1 MEQIAG
7 IRSIAPMRLPRLVTL
22 IIGFI
27 VILGLMIWLIESLQR
42 LFWQV
47 GYYPLLGQ
55 LLIFVLIALIGTLVA
70 SLVYY
75 LFYLPNTQQKK
86 RRRVAPKVPAA
97 KAEAAEENLK
107 AVRKQVSQIQD
118 EVARQE
124 LLTRSREIEHSL
136 AQGNLQVVVFGTGS
150 AGKTSL
156 VNALIGR
163 VVGQVGAPMGTTEVG
178 ETYVLELKGMNREI
192 VITDTPGI
200 LEVGVAGTE
209 REKLARQLATEADLL
224 LFVLDNDLRQS
235 EYDPLKTLAEIG
247 KRSLVILNKS
257 DLYLDGDR
265 ELILARL
272 RERVRGIISPSDV
285 IAVSAN
291 PQSVRVEDG
300 TTLTPDPDIMP
311 LIRRMVAVLRA
322 EGEDLLADNILLQSQ
337 RLADKARE
345 LIDAQRRRQADKI
358 VDRFQWIGAGVVA
371 ATPLPVVDMLAAAAI
386 NAQMVVE
393 IGRIYGCEINLERG
407 RELALSL
414 AKTLTGLGIV
424 KGTITLVTT
433 ALQLSIGG
441 IIVGRAIQAVTA
453 AYLTRIAG
461 KSFIEY
467 FRQDQD
473 WGDGGITEVVQRQFQ
488 LNRKDEFIKSFVQ
501 EAITRVVKP
510 LHLDELL
517 PSIDDEMNHEMAPS
531 YPKEVGQVRLA
542 PLNLRNTR
550 SDRIGDRE
558 LNLVELEPPAAN
570 LKPLK
575 LYAELDDD
583 WEPRTLKSDNWDDY
597 EEDYE

>member
-1 MEQIAG
+1 MKNP
-7 IRSIAPMRLPRLVTL
+7 RTMRLPRLVTL
-22 IIGFI
+22 IIGLI

-86 RRRVAPKVPAA
+86 RRRVPPKVPAA

-136 AQGNLQVVVFGTGS
+136 SQGNLQVVVFGTGS

-163 VVGQVGAPMGTTEVG
+163 MVGQVGAPMGTTEVG

-200 LEVGVAGTE
+200 LEAGVAGTE

-235 EYDPLKTLAEIG
+235 EYDPLKMLAEIG

-257 DLYLDGDR
+257 DLYLDSDR

-291 PQSVRVEDG
+291 PQSVRLEDG
-300 TTLTPDPDIMP
+300 ATLTPDPDIMP

-337 RLADKARE
+337 RLADKARQ
-345 LIDAQRRRQADKI
+345 LIDGQRRRQADKI

-371 ATPLPVVDMLAAAAI
+371 ATPLPVVDMLATAAV

-393 IGRIYGCEINLERG
+393 IGRIYGCDINMERG

-424 KGTITLVTT
+424 KGAITLVTT
-433 ALQLSIGG
+433 ALQLSVGG
-441 IIVGRAIQAVTA
+441 IIIGRAIQAVTA

-467 FRQDQD
+467 FRHDQD

-517 PSIDDEMNHEMAPS
+517 PSMDMDNDMEPE
-531 YPKEVGQVRLA
+531 YPQEVAQVRLA
-542 PLNLRNTR
+542 PLNPHNSR
-550 SDRIGDRE
+550 SDRARNRE
-558 LNLVELEPPAAN
+558 LDLVELEAPRTN
-570 LKPLK
+570 LKPLEM
-575 LYAELDDD
+575 YAELDDD
-583 WEPRTLKSDNWDDY
+583 WEPRSLKSDNWDEY

>member
-1 MEQIAG
+1 
-7 IRSIAPMRLPRLVTL
+7 MRLPRLVTL
-22 IIGFI
+22 IIGLI

-70 SLVYY
+70 ALVYY

-86 RRRVAPKVPAA
+86 RRRAPKIPAA
-97 KAEAAEENLK
+97 KTEAAGENLK

-118 EVARQE
+118 EVVRQE
-124 LLTRSREIEHSL
+124 LLTRSREIEHTLS
-136 AQGNLQVVVFGTGS
+136 QGNLQVVVFGTGS

-163 VVGQVGAPMGTTEVG
+163 MVGQVGAPMGTTEVG

-192 VITDTPGI
+192 LVTDTPGI
-200 LEVGVAGTE
+200 LEAGVAGTA
-209 REKLARQLATEADLL
+209 REQLARQLATEADLL
-224 LFVLDNDLRQS
+224 LFVLDNDLRKS

-257 DLYLDGDR
+257 DLYQDSDR

-272 RERVRGIISPSDV
+272 RERVRGIISPTDV

-291 PQSVRVEDG
+291 PQSVRLEDG
-300 TTLTPDPDIMP
+300 TAFTPDPDIMP

-371 ATPLPVVDMLAAAAI
+371 ATPLPVVDMLGAAAV

-393 IGRIYGCEINLERG
+393 IGRVYGCDINMERG

-424 KGTITLVTT
+424 KGAITLVST
-433 ALQLSIGG
+433 AIQLSIGG

-467 FRQDQD
+467 FRHDQD
-473 WGDGGITEVVQRQFQ
+473 WGDGGITEVVQQQFQ
-488 LNRKDEFIKSFVQ
+488 LTRKDEFIKSFVQ

-517 PSIDDEMNHEMAPS
+517 PNSSNSMDEEMEEAR
-531 YPKEVGQVRLA
+531 YPNEIHQGQLA
-542 PLNLRNTR
+542 PLIQRNASR
-550 SDRIGDRE
+550 NRE
-558 LNLVELEPPAAN
+558 LDLVELEPSDAN
-570 LKPLK
+570 LEPLE
-575 LYAELDDD
+575 LHAELDDN
-583 WEPRTLKSDNWDDY
+583 WEPRPFKSDNWEEYEDD
-597 EEDYE
+597 E